1 MIGMFNN
8 GYIES
13 FVDGIQRIKNSQDD
27 KEFQRNVNLISDYMK
42 KQQMRSECWQRL
54 DKLSFYDVCESELE
68 TKENRELAKDA
79 VIDYIRMLMQGSD
92 VTSLIEEILNNF
104 YMFIE
109 ALKERTPHKTAGIK
123 KEILDQINIEN
134 EYDIQFLLYAYL
146 KPLYKE
152 IRQEVSQDTG
162 NETVRADLLIGEDI
176 CIEAKYSREKM
187 TEKKRS
193 EEIKADMVHYKQ
205 REIYFFI
212 YDKKKIIK
220 NIESFKNTYESKFS
234 DKKIHIIIH
243 QPKYL

>member
-1 MIGMFNN
+1 MFNN

-13 FVDGIQRIKNSQDD
+13 FVDGIQHIKNSQDD

-42 KQQMRSECWQRL
+42 KQQMSVECWQRL
-54 DKLSFYDVCESELE
+54 DRLSFYEICELESE
-68 TKENRELAKDA
+68 TKENRELAKDK
-79 VIDYIRMLMQGSD
+79 VIDYIRMLMRGND
-92 VTSLIEEILNNF
+92 VTLLIEDILENF
-104 YMFIE
+104 YMFLE
-109 ALKERTPHKTAGIK
+109 VLKERDPHKKAGIK

-146 KPLYKE
+146 KPLYKG

-162 NETVRADLLIGEDI
+162 NETVRADILIGEDI
-176 CIEAKYSREKM
+176 CIETKYSREKM
-187 TEKKRS
+187 TEKKLS
-193 EEIKADMVHYKQ
+193 EEIKADMVHYNQ

-212 YDKKKIIK
+212 YDKNKIIK
-220 NIESFKNTYESKFS
+220 NTESFKSTYESKLS

>member
-1 MIGMFNN
+1 MFNN

-54 DKLSFYDVCESELE
+54 DRLSFYETCELESE

-92 VTSLIEEILNNF
+92 VPSLIEDVLENF
-104 YMFIE
+104 YMFLE
-109 ALKERTPHKTAGIK
+109 ALKERNPHKNAGIK
-123 KEILDQINIEN
+123 KEILDKINIEN

-152 IRQEVSQDTG
+152 IRQEVNQDTG
-162 NETVRADLLIGEDI
+162 NETVRADLLIGENV
-176 CIEAKYSREKM
+176 CIEVKYSRVNM
-187 TEKKRS
+187 TEKKLS
-193 EEIKADMVHYKQ
+193 EEIKADMLHYNQ
-205 REIYFFI
+205 RDIYFFI
-212 YDKKKIIK
+212 YDKNKIIK
-220 NIESFKNTYESKFS
+220 NMESFKSAYESMLNE
-234 DKKIHIIIH
+234 KKIHIIIH